1 MLAFTSVYFFESRDI
16 NGLRAFGVKK
26 SAGSAKPCASRV
38 GSSVAILVS
47 MRGSSGFVMPEER
60 FVAQSSVLRNRLFW
74 GGESKKR
81 SRGSLAHEAAWI
93 GAKCSWV
100 SRRSARGRS
109 QCGTSRGLILDS
121 RRAGSNGWRNGDFRG
136 KSWTFERLRT
146 ERVCP

>member
-26 SAGSAKPCASRV
+26 SAGSAKPCASGR
-38 GSSVAILVS
+38 ILC
-47 MRGSSGFVMPEER
+47 RHPRFHAGSSGFAMPEER
-60 FVAQSSVLRNRLFW
+60 FVAQSSVLRNRLF
-74 GGESKKR
+74 GSEESKKR